1 MLEIRTGTM
10 PTVQKMFLSSARRN
24 PERIAVEL
32 QADDEKL
39 QRISYRK
46 LLQMA
51 DAASGSLIRLDVGP
65 SCVVVSRMV
74 GKAQRTQS
82 YADICS
88 KSRLHVSMTGSV

>member
-24 PERIAVEL
+24 SERIAVEL
-32 QADDEKL
+32 ADDGKL
-39 QRISYRK
+39 QRFSYRK

>member
-24 PERIAVEL
+24 SERIAVEL
-32 QADDEKL
+32 ADDEKL

>member
-24 PERIAVEL
+24 SERIAVEL
-32 QADDEKL
+32 ADDGKL
-39 QRISYRK
+39 QRFSYRK

-51 DAASGSLIRLDVGP
+51 DAASGPLIRLDVGP

>member
-24 PERIAVEL
+24 SERIAVEL
-32 QADDEKL
+32 ADDEKL

-51 DAASGSLIRLDVGP
+51 DAASCSLIRLDVGP

-74 GKAQRTQS
+74 GKAHRANS
-82 YADICS
+82 CADICS
-88 KSRLHVSMTGSV
+88 KSRLHVSMTGLV

>member
-10 PTVQKMFLSSARRN
+10 STVQKMFLSSARRN
-24 PERIAVEL
+24 SERIAVEL
-32 QADDEKL
+32 ADDGKL
-39 QRISYRK
+39 QRFSYRK

>member
-24 PERIAVEL
+24 SERIAVEL
-32 QADDEKL
+32 ADDGKL
-39 QRISYRK
+39 QRFSYRK

-88 KSRLHVSMTGSV
+88 KSRLHVSMTGSL

>member
-1 MLEIRTGTM
+1 M
-10 PTVQKMFLSSARRN
+10 PTLQKIFLSSARRN
-24 PERIAVEL
+24 SERIAVEL
-32 QADDEKL
+32 ADDGKL

>member
-24 PERIAVEL
+24 SERIAVEL
-32 QADDEKL
+32 ADDEKL
-39 QRISYRK
+39 QRFSYRK

-51 DAASGSLIRLDVGP
+51 DAASCSLIRLDVGP

-74 GKAQRTQS
+74 GKVQHTQS